1 MEEINIFIIL
11 PFKQKKKLLEY
22 TGSSLRNC
30 KNKYFYHST
39 KHKKDFFNKNGFIIL
54 LSKITLLKY
63 PELKITWWNL
73 LEYSGSSEQNQEIFL
88 GYCFHQK
95 FKKNYNVVGLLYL
108 WVKISETWK
117 LFEAWVKATFIE
129 NNYYDRLKFCISALV
144 GLKSWWRPC
153 NVSKYV
159 YCMGRKYFRCSNSRL
174 KNCLFKSFVKWGA

>member
-1 MEEINIFIIL
+1 MKNPKKQSFNILGLFCRI
-11 PFKQKKKLLEY
+11 E
-22 TGSSLRNC
+22 
-30 KNKYFYHST
+30 
-39 KHKKDFFNKNGFIIL
+39 KNGFIIL

-95 FKKNYNVVGLLYL
+95 LKKNYNVVGLLYL

-153 NVSKYV
+153 DITSSSWTLWLYLVNY
-159 YCMGRKYFRCSNSRL
+159 
-174 KNCLFKSFVKWGA
+174 WGK